1 MLLNR
6 ICPPALIYLIFSLTQ
21 IVIDTVKGMYNTAM
35 IKIWV
40 SFIFTLLL
48 NHLCQSGLGII
59 SWIIVFIPF
68 ILMTLIVGILLIM
81 FGLDPSTGKM
91 KIVTADDEKKINKKT
106 STDNILLDRNI
117 SKMDLSNTKII
128 NK

>member
-81 FGLDPSTGKM
+81 FGLDPNTGKM
-91 KIVTADDEKKINKKT
+91 KIVTTDDEKKINKKT